1 MRRAAASR
9 AALAVMML
17 TLVVLRET
25 APPVLAQAKADGAP
39 EPATGRTAK
48 KPVYASRFMVVAANP
63 HAVRAGLEI
72 LRGGGSA
79 ADAVIAVQL
88 VLNLVEPQSSGIGG
102 GAFALYWHARSRKL
116 VTYDG
121 RETAPQAA
129 TDDLFRDGTGK
140 LLPYRTAV
148 RTGRAV
154 GVPGTV
160 ALLWRL
166 HKTHGRLPWVR
177 LFQPAIRLA
186 EQGFKVSPRL
196 HGLLRDAF
204 FLRRRAA
211 TRAYFFT
218 AAGQPLPVGFLR
230 NNPAFA
236 ATLRL
241 IAKQGPNGFYR
252 GGVARDIA
260 AAVRAAQ
267 PWPGVLTEADIARY
281 AVVARRPVCAPYRR
295 WRVCG
300 MGPPSSGGLAVAQI
314 LGQLARFDLGKL
326 RRQAASYHFLI
337 EASRRAFADRNR
349 YVADPKF
356 APVPVRRM
364 LDPAYLRRRA
374 RSIDPARAGGRA
386 TPGRFPVKKGAL
398 PGRGRSLEI
407 PATSHISI
415 VDGDGNGIS
424 MTTTIEAGF
433 GSGIMVRGFL
443 LNNEL
448 TDFSFRAARAGGPV
462 ANRVEG
468 GKRPRSSMAP
478 TMVFD
483 QKGRLVMVTGSPGGS
498 RIIGYVAGSIIAVL
512 DWKLNAQAATDL
524 PRVLSRNGP
533 AEVEK
538 GAPTALIEALRALGH
553 KVRLA
558 RMTSG
563 LHIIRRLPDGR
574 LEGGADPR
582 REGIALGD

>member
-1 MRRAAASR
+1 MMLLVVVLTGTAAP
-9 AALAVMML
+9 ALA
-17 TLVVLRET
+17 
-25 APPVLAQAKADGAP
+25 QSKADGAP

-48 KPVYASRFMVVAANP
+48 KAVYASRFMVVAANP
-63 HAVRAGLEI
+63 HAARAGLEI
-72 LRGGGSA
+72 LRRGGSA
-79 ADAVIAVQL
+79 ADAAIAVQL

-102 GAFALYWHARSRKL
+102 GAFSLYWQASSRKL

-121 RETAPQAA
+121 RETAPRAA
-129 TDDLFRDGTGK
+129 TPGLFRDNTGK

-160 ALLWRL
+160 ALMWQL
-166 HKTHGRLPWVR
+166 HKAHGRLPWAR
-177 LFQPAIRLA
+177 LFLPAIRLA
-186 EQGFKVSPRL
+186 ERGFKVSPRL

-218 AAGQPLPVGFLR
+218 AAGQPLPVGYVR
-230 NNPAFA
+230 TNPAFA

-241 IAKQGPNGFYR
+241 IATQGPNAFYR
-252 GGVARDIA
+252 GDVARDIA
-260 AAVRAAQ
+260 SAVQAAQ
-267 PWPGVLTEADIARY
+267 PWPGVLTETDMTRY
-281 AVVARRPVCAPYRR
+281 AVVVRPPVCAPYRR

-314 LGQLARFDLGKL
+314 LGQLGRFDLGKMGL
-326 RRQAASYHFLI
+326 QTASSLHVLI

-349 YVADPKF
+349 YVADPEF
-356 APVPVRRM
+356 ASVPVRRM
-364 LDPAYLRRRA
+364 LDPAYLRRRGG
-374 RSIDPARAGGRA
+374 SIDPARAGGRA

-415 VDGDGNGIS
+415 VDGDGNAIS
-424 MTTTIEAGF
+424 MTTTIEAAF

-448 TDFSFRAARAGGPV
+448 TDFSFRSARAGSPV

-478 TMVFD
+478 TMVFGR
-483 QKGRLVMVTGSPGGS
+483 KGRLAMVTGSPGGS

-512 DWKLNAQAATDL
+512 DWKMNAQAAADL
-524 PRVLSRNGP
+524 PHVLSRNGP

-538 GAPTALIEALRALGH
+538 GAPSALVAALRALGH
-553 KVRLA
+553 KVGLA